1 MQTAIL
7 RMHAWRA
14 RRRNNRLENCCL
26 FVVRFTMEER
36 GGEGRIV
43 PVFEEGTWNRVE
55 GHWNWWWYLKLANDH
70 FVNLLILSPF
80 HPRNELESA

>member
-1 MQTAIL
+1 MASTKEEQPTGKLLSL
-7 RMHAWRA
+7 RGAFYH
-14 RRRNNRLENCCL
+14 
-26 FVVRFTMEER
+26 
-36 GGEGRIV
+36 GGEGGEGIV

-70 FVNLLILSPF
+70 FVNLFILSPF

>member
-1 MQTAIL
+1 MASTKEEQPTGKLLSL
-7 RMHAWRA
+7 RGAFYH
-14 RRRNNRLENCCL
+14 
-26 FVVRFTMEER
+26 
-36 GGEGRIV
+36 GGEGGEGIV